1 MRIKSKLWIGAVFLY
16 SIILLVGG
24 LGIIYMVR
32 ISKASEKIIR
42 DNYVSLE
49 ASKMIL
55 RNLDGLRTIQISWYF
70 EKNSVFSDDS
80 FRFYQGELEHFLER
94 EEQNITEAGE
104 LEAAQSIRRNYTLF
118 CSRFLADIAQNSRNT
133 DFYFSEIDPLYTA
146 ILGSVNHV
154 ADINMSA
161 IKRKNDEAAGI
172 SHRAI
177 MIMSV
182 LATICFLV
190 TFSFVV
196 NFPSLANPI
205 RDLTASIREIANKNY
220 RQRLEYESADEF
232 GELSEAF
239 NSMAEKLQEYESSN
253 LYKLLLEKKRIE
265 TIIQSLPDGVIG
277 LDENLGVL
285 FVNSAACE
293 ILGLT
298 EKIVAENRLTELA
311 DRSAIAKIIC
321 NDLQAE
327 STERKINQEEWIKIR
342 LHDKESYF
350 SKEYLEVRSTQEEF
364 AGQMILGFVVLLHDI
379 TEFKKLDAAKTNFLA
394 TVSHELKTPIAT
406 IKMCVKLLEDLRIG
420 NLNEEQT
427 QLTASIRG
435 ESERLTRIT
444 SELLNLSQI
453 ESGKITLQIT
463 PMPAFESIRSII
475 EIMRVQAEKRM
486 IKLDTVSDGENLV
499 VMADENKLEWILL
512 NLVSNALHYSP
523 VEGVVTLGVKRA
535 GNFAEFF
542 VEDRGEGIPE
552 EYLERIFEK
561 YFKVPGVN
569 KDGTGLGLAISR
581 EFITAMNGFIH
592 AESEPGQGSRFI
604 FTLPLYNSSGDHS

>member
-1 MRIKSKLWIGAVFLY
+1 MRIKSKLWFGAVFLY

-24 LGIIYMVR
+24 LGIFYMVR

-55 RNLDGLRTIQISWYF
+55 RNLDELRTIQINWYF
-70 EKNSVFSDDS
+70 QKSAVFHEDS
-80 FRFYQGELEHFLER
+80 FIFYMDRLEYYLER

-104 LEAAQSIRRNYTLF
+104 LEAAQSIRENYTLF
-118 CSRFLADIAQNSRNT
+118 CNMFLRDIAQNSRNP
-133 DFYFSEIDPLYTA
+133 DFYFSQLDSLYNS
-146 ILGSVNHV
+146 ILKSVNHV

-161 IKRKNDEAAGI
+161 IKRKNDEAGGI
-172 SHRAI
+172 SQRAI
-177 MIMSV
+177 MLMSV

-220 RQRLEYESADEF
+220 NQRLEYESADEF

-253 LYKLLLEKKRIE
+253 LSKLLLEKKRIE

-285 FVNSAACE
+285 FVNSAACA
-293 ILGLT
+293 ILQLPEQVVAGSKLT
-298 EKIVAENRLTELA
+298 ESAEKSEVAKE
-311 DRSAIAKIIC
+311 IC
-321 NDLQAE
+321 SDLLAE
-327 STERKINQEEWIKIR
+327 SDDRKINQEKWIKIR
-342 LHDKESYF
+342 LHEQESFF
-350 SKEYLEVRSTQEEF
+350 SKEYLEVRSPHEGVV
-364 AGQMILGFVVLLHDI
+364 GQKILGFVVLLHDI

-420 NLNEEQT
+420 MLNEEQT
-427 QLTASIRG
+427 QLAASIRS

-453 ESGKITLQIT
+453 ESGKIILQIT
-463 PMPAFESIRSII
+463 PVPAKESIRSTM
-475 EIMRVQAEKRM
+475 EIMRVLADKKRV
-486 IKLDTVSDGENLV
+486 KLEAAGNDEALI
-499 VMADENKLEWILL
+499 VMADGNKLEWILL

-523 VEGVVTLGVKRA
+523 EGGVVTLGAKRV

-542 VEDRGEGIPE
+542 VEDRGEGIPG

-581 EFITAMNGFIH
+581 EFITAMNGYIH
-592 AESEPGQGSRFI
+592 AESEPGKGSRFI
-604 FTLPLYNSSGDHS
+604 FTLPLNNPSRDHS